1 MPSPALPSFMLRQA
15 AGVQIGVLWDKQHST
30 HIMSERAHWAEVMKN
45 VKFDVDQANIEQ
57 DTAIQKLETW
67 ERDVR
72 FGLSN
77 TSSGC
82 P

>member
-1 MPSPALPSFMLRQA
+1 
-15 AGVQIGVLWDKQHST
+15 
-30 HIMSERAHWAEVMKN
+30 MKN
-45 VKFDVDQANIEQ
+45 VKFDVDQAMANIEQ

-67 ERDVR
+67 ERDVC

>member
-1 MPSPALPSFMLRQA
+1 
-15 AGVQIGVLWDKQHST
+15 
-30 HIMSERAHWAEVMKN
+30 MKN
-45 VKFDVDQANIEQ
+45 VKFDVDQEQ

-67 ERDVR
+67 ERDVC

-77 TSSGC
+77 TSSGR